1 MIEFILG
8 CSLFSCIMSTMLFVF
23 YITDETRGQNKLAA
37 LTMELKRTK
46 RELSSERS
54 KRIKAENDAAYYH
67 DRYYIPELDPRT
79 PEFNNF

>member
-1 MIEFILG
+1 MNEIILA
-8 CSLFSCIMSTMLFVF
+8 CSLISCIMSTMLFIF
-23 YITDETRGQNKLAA
+23 YVTDDIRRENKFAA

-46 RELSSERS
+46 SELSSERS

-67 DRYYIPELDPRT
+67 DRYYIPELDPRA

>member
-1 MIEFILG
+1 MNEIILA
-8 CSLFSCIMSTMLFVF
+8 CSLISGIMSTTLFIF
-23 YITDETRGQNKLAA
+23 YVTDDIRRENKFAA

-54 KRIKAENDAAYYH
+54 KRIKAESDAAYYH